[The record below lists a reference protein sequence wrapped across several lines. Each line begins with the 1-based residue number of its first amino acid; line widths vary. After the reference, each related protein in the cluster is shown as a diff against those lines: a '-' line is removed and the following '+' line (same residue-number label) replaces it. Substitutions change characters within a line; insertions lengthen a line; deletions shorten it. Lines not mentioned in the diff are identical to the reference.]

1 MKYLR
6 ISKNRILINFQ
17 YRFNSLVTLLAY
29 IFSFVAIYF
38 VWVNI
43 YSSKDMV
50 GTYTKFDMMVYIF
63 IVNML
68 HYLYNFTNL
77 TRLGGMVHSGSLT
90 NILIRPMN
98 IKLEAFFYYLG
109 ENFFKF
115 CMLLVGILAFGVVI
129 KNNFIILTIIL
140 FLLSIIMYF
149 NLEQCL
155 SCLGFW
161 MLETWPLIGLINGIY
176 YILSGSTFPLDILP
190 EKIYNIIKFNPFSI
204 VAYALTKSIQNDLS
218 LQEYKEYIIAT
229 IIWIIIF
236 EIGYKWILKMG
247 LKKYEGMGA

>member
-1 MKYLR
+1 MKYLK

-17 YRFNSLVTLLAY
+17 YRFNMLAQIFMY
-29 IFSFVAIYF
+29 IFSFLAILYM
-38 VWVNI
+38 WLSI
-43 YSSKDMV
+43 YQNNTDI
-50 GTYTKFDMMVYIF
+50 GAYTKKEMIVYIF

-68 HYLYNFTNL
+68 HYLFDFRNV
-77 TRLGGMVHSGSLT
+77 TRIGELVHSGQLST
-90 NILIRPMN
+90 YIIRP
-98 IKLEAFFYYLG
+98 ISIESESLFFYLG
-109 ENFFKF
+109 ENAFKNF
-115 CMLLVGILAFGVVI
+115 LMLLIFLGSGIVY
-129 KNNFIILTIIL
+129 KNNNILLTLMLFVII
-140 FLLSIIMYF
+140 YF
-149 NLEQCL
+149 VYFYIEQTL
-155 SCLGFW
+155 ACLGFW

-229 IIWIIIF
+229 ILWIIIF
-236 EIGYKWILKMG
+236 EIGYKWLLKMG